1 MLGSHFKQQVYE
13 VLVTQSFPTL
23 CNPMDYSPPGFSI
36 HGSSPG
42 KNSGVGCH
50 ALLHCFFPTQESNPG
65 LLHCRQILYH
75 LSHQGNPLKQQNH
88 QQKAQ
93 NFEKC
98 GTKWPVQIMLFT
110 VWELEQEGRI
120 SGCLIS
126 AKCPETQISYCSVFV
141 HKWLQKCCKYSQS
154 SVSAG
159 STNSGRQKK
168 KVQKVPK
175 SRSWI
180 CLQWQLFT

>member
-126 AKCPETQISYCSVFV
+126 AKCPETQISHCSVCTNDYKSAASTV
-141 HKWLQKCCKYSQS
+141 SPLYLQVQPT
-154 SVSAG
+154 VVD
-159 STNSGRQKK
+159 KK